1 MRPDFDDVVK
11 ELQEKI
17 FDEAKETLGEEGFQR
32 WRNPLYN
39 GKLEDADSHA
49 RITGKCG
56 DTMEVFLIFEG
67 DRVKRATFTTDGCGS
82 STVCGSFA
90 VEMAVGKSAEQLC
103 EITGEKILKRLGRFP
118 KEDEHCAFLAEETLH
133 EALNNYMIARR
144 DENAQKIE

>member
-1 MRPDFDDVVK
+1 MRPDFDAVVE

-17 FDEAKETLGEEGFQR
+17 FDEAKDAFGEEGFQR

-67 DRVKRATFTTDGCGS
+67 DRVKRASFITDGCGS

-90 VEMAVGKSAEQLC
+90 AEMAIGKSTDQLC
-103 EITGEKILKRLGRFP
+103 EITGEKILERLGRFP
-118 KEDEHCAFLAEETLH
+118 KEDEHCAFLAAETLQ
-133 EALNNYMIARR
+133 EALNNYMTSR
-144 DENAQKIE
+144 